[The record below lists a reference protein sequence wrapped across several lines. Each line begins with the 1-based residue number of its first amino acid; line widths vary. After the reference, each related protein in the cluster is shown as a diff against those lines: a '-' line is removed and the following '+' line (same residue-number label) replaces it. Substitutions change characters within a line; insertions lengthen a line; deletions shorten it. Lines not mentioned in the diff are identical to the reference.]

1 MDLGIDVQHKENKTA
16 VIDLSGEIDV
26 YTAPKFKESL
36 INLIEEGYHD
46 IVVDLQ
52 DVTFMDSTGLGA
64 LVGGLKRVKPLGGS
78 LVLICN
84 QDKIL
89 KIFEITGLNKVFPIY
104 QDAEEATKA
113 FS

>member
-1 MDLGIDVQHKENKTA
+1 MDLGIDVQHHDKAAIVN
-16 VIDLSGEIDV
+16 LSGEIDV

-36 INLIEEGYHD
+36 INLIEEGIHD
-46 IVVDLQ
+46 IVVNLQ

-78 LVLICN
+78 LVLICT
-84 QDKIL
+84 QEKIL

-104 QDAEEATKA
+104 QTTDQATKA
-113 FS
+113 LT

>member
-1 MDLGIDVQHKENKTA
+1 MDLGIDVQHQEKTTI
-16 VIDLSGEIDV
+16 VNLSGEIDV

-36 INLIEEGYHD
+36 INLIEEGFHD
-46 IVVDLQ
+46 IVVNLQ
-52 DVTFMDSTGLGA
+52 EVTFMDSTGLGA
-64 LVGGLKRVKPLGGS
+64 LVGGLKRIKPLGGS

-104 QDAEEATKA
+104 QDADQAIKA
-113 FS
+113 LS